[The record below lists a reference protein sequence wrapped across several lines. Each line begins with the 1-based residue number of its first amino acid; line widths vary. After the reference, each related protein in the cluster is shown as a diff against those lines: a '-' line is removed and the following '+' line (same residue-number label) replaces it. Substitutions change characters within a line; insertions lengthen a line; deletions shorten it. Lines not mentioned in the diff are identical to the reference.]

1 MSKEMQ
7 TTATLNSDRNSNTTA
22 ETPETENEKEESKN
36 PTGLWTDLFKFKTSK
51 TANSVWFGAL
61 WSGCLGGWRPW
72 WSNTWDTNLDLETF
86 CPYLFLWN
94 EPLLLCNSF
103 SLQWLWFILL
113 LWCVYYF
120 RLLFIS
126 QLFMDRRKSLFE
138 LTTLRKWY
146 WLWLC

>member
-61 WSGCLGGWRPW
+61 WSGWVEALVVQ
-72 WSNTWDTNLDLETF
+72 
-86 CPYLFLWN
+86 YLRHKSGFRDFL
-94 EPLLLCNSF
+94 
-103 SLQWLWFILL
+103 
-113 LWCVYYF
+113 
-120 RLLFIS
+120 
-126 QLFMDRRKSLFE
+126 SLFVFMKRASA
-138 LTTLRKWY
+138 LM
-146 WLWLC
+146 